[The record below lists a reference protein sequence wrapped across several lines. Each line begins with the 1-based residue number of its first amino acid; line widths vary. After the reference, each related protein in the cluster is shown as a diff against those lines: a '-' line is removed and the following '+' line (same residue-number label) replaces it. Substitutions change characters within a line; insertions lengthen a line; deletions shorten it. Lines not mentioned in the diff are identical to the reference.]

1 MIENRETA
9 KLVSETIHRFRD
21 EMRKIHPSVEAT
33 CTPEQFATYNRL
45 SRILH
50 HLDSDIL
57 QRLYVDHPDIRPKV
71 GRYLVRG
78 RVDERNR
85 LVTPTIQNRS
95 IIRSCFSTVFT
106 GWFAMNIATGA
117 RSSAVMALGPCVPF

>member
-21 EMRKIHPSVEAT
+21 ELREIHPSVEAT
-33 CTPEQFATYNRL
+33 CTPEQFAIYNRAM

-57 QRLYVDHPDIRPKV
+57 QRLYAEHPDIRPK
-71 GRYLVRG
+71 
-78 RVDERNR
+78 DW
-85 LVTPTIQNRS
+85 PI
-95 IIRSCFSTVFT
+95 
-106 GWFAMNIATGA
+106 
-117 RSSAVMALGPCVPF
+117 LGGKLGQ